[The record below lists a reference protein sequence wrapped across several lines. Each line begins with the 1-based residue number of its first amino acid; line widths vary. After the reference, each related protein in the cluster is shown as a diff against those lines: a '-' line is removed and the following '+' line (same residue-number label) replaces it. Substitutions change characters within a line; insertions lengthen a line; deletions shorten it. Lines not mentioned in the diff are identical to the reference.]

1 LQQIREHRLMQW
13 RKGSHHKPASRTHPH
28 QRGRPT
34 RTSVIGTNLNLGS
47 ADSPDW
53 WRSGGVVADVRAFG
67 QDQPAHADIYRPF
80 AQDPFPL
87 IAFTVRTQTDPDALT
102 HAAEQELWRVDAN
115 LPVLKAISLRALADQ
130 ALSVRRASSALI
142 SAFAALALLL
152 ACIGIYGV
160 MAYAVAQ
167 RTQEIGVRMALG
179 ARRADVLRM
188 MMAMGTRLILIG
200 IGIGLAGTLAC
211 AHVLATI
218 LFEVSAV
225 NPLILSLAIALLLAV
240 SLAASWLPAYAASSL
255 DPLQALR
262 TE

>member
-1 LQQIREHRLMQW
+1 
-13 RKGSHHKPASRTHPH
+13 
-28 QRGRPT
+28 
-34 RTSVIGTNLNLGS
+34 
-47 ADSPDW
+47 
-53 WRSGGVVADVRAFG
+53 
-67 QDQPAHADIYRPF
+67 
-80 AQDPFPL
+80 
-87 IAFTVRTQTDPDALT
+87 
-102 HAAEQELWRVDAN
+102 
-115 LPVLKAISLRALADQ
+115 
-130 ALSVRRASSALI
+130 
-142 SAFAALALLL
+142 
-152 ACIGIYGV
+152 

-218 LFEVSAV
+218 LLEVSAV

>member
-1 LQQIREHRLMQW
+1 
-13 RKGSHHKPASRTHPH
+13 
-28 QRGRPT
+28 
-34 RTSVIGTNLNLGS
+34 
-47 ADSPDW
+47 
-53 WRSGGVVADVRAFG
+53 
-67 QDQPAHADIYRPF
+67 
-80 AQDPFPL
+80 
-87 IAFTVRTQTDPDALT
+87 
-102 HAAEQELWRVDAN
+102 
-115 LPVLKAISLRALADQ
+115 
-130 ALSVRRASSALI
+130 
-142 SAFAALALLL
+142 
-152 ACIGIYGV
+152 
-160 MAYAVAQ
+160 
-167 RTQEIGVRMALG
+167 VRMALG

>member
-1 LQQIREHRLMQW
+1 M
-13 RKGSHHKPASRTHPH
+13 
-28 QRGRPT
+28 
-34 RTSVIGTNLNLGS
+34 
-47 ADSPDW
+47 
-53 WRSGGVVADVRAFG
+53 
-67 QDQPAHADIYRPF
+67 
-80 AQDPFPL
+80 
-87 IAFTVRTQTDPDALT
+87 
-102 HAAEQELWRVDAN
+102 RV
-115 LPVLKAISLRALADQ
+115 
-130 ALSVRRASSALI
+130 
-142 SAFAALALLL
+142 
-152 ACIGIYGV
+152 
-160 MAYAVAQ
+160 
-167 RTQEIGVRMALG
+167 ALG

>member
-1 LQQIREHRLMQW
+1 
-13 RKGSHHKPASRTHPH
+13 
-28 QRGRPT
+28 
-34 RTSVIGTNLNLGS
+34 
-47 ADSPDW
+47 
-53 WRSGGVVADVRAFG
+53 
-67 QDQPAHADIYRPF
+67 
-80 AQDPFPL
+80 
-87 IAFTVRTQTDPDALT
+87 
-102 HAAEQELWRVDAN
+102 
-115 LPVLKAISLRALADQ
+115 
-130 ALSVRRASSALI
+130 
-142 SAFAALALLL
+142 
-152 ACIGIYGV
+152 
-160 MAYAVAQ
+160 
-167 RTQEIGVRMALG
+167 
-179 ARRADVLRM
+179 M